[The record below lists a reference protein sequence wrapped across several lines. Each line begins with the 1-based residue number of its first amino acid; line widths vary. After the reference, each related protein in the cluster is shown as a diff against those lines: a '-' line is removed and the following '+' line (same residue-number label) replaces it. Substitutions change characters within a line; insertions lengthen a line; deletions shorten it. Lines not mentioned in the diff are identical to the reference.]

1 MSKIVLEAK
10 DIYKHFDDGK
20 SKVEVIKGLSL
31 QVNAGEF
38 VSIVGSSGSGK
49 STLLHVLGGLEQPSQ
64 GQVFLQGQRF
74 DNLGEAERGY
84 KRNQYLGFVYQ
95 FHHLLP
101 EFSALENVAMP
112 LMLRRESNF
121 KDVKKQAEYL
131 LDRVGLSH
139 RLDHKPGELSG
150 GERQRV
156 ALARALVT

>member
-1 MSKIVLEAK
+1 MFDPSQEVLRLEALR
-10 DIYKHFDDGK
+10 K
-20 SKVEVIKGLSL
+20 SYNVGQPNEVEVLHGIDLCIQRNDFAALIGP
-31 QVNAGEF
+31 
-38 VSIVGSSGSGK
+38 SGSGK
-49 STLLHVLGGLEQPSQ
+49 STLLHVLGGLDQPTQ

-112 LMLRRESNF
+112 LMLRGESNY

-131 LDRVGLSH
+131 LLS
-139 RLDHKPGELSG
+139 
-150 GERQRV
+150 
-156 ALARALVT
+156 